1 MPKRVPTRHA
11 GRAQRRHFC
20 ARSFQRSPLFRNPNS
35 PMCCPIPVLSC
46 TPFTRFPVRFG
57 DKPPP
62 TGSGRTAAP
71 RARLNIIDL
80 GTCVFNPPV
89 LDPRRTYV
97 PNICFNYIDN
107 AYARDDRGP
116 SHHLCCQRLEIWG
129 FVSAVP
135 IGNLQFDYIYRR
147 SVLEIIDSRT
157 HVLVPPRKSQLG
169 EHISSLAPENYRFE
183 TTCPRLPLNS
193 WV

>member
-1 MPKRVPTRHA
+1 M
-11 GRAQRRHFC
+11 
-20 ARSFQRSPLFRNPNS
+20 
-35 PMCCPIPVLSC
+35 
-46 TPFTRFPVRFG
+46 
-57 DKPPP
+57 
-62 TGSGRTAAP
+62 
-71 RARLNIIDL
+71 
-80 GTCVFNPPV
+80 

-135 IGNLQFDYIYRR
+135 IGNLQFDYTYRR

-193 WV
+193 WVCATCPGSRSKIVDSRTHGLAFPRDPQAWGRPQDVPRFSLRHHRLADNCPRLSCKITRVTTYVLFFRSHPRPGDSDP